1 MEEIRVTCH
10 DRYKPDNWTSAGF
23 KITSQAG
30 MEAIQSALN
39 RGPII
44 IQHWFYRGASSPFV
58 LAMEVM
64 DEFVTY
70 VKTKTSAGDILSVW
84 SFSEVCTKNNYVVH
98 GKVPD
103 LDGTTPEGGA
113 Y

>member
-1 MEEIRVTCH
+1 MQEIRVKCH
-10 DRYKPDNWTSAGF
+10 DRYEPDNWTTNGF
-23 KITSQAG
+23 KVTSEQGIT
-30 MEAIQSALN
+30 AIQEALN

-44 IQHWFYRGASSPFV
+44 VQHWFYRGASSPFV
-58 LAMEVM
+58 LAVEVM

-70 VKTKTSAGDILSVW
+70 VKTKTSAGDILQVW
-84 SFSEVCTKNNYVVH
+84 SFPEVCTKDNVVVQ

-103 LDGTTPEGGA
+103 LDGATPEGGA